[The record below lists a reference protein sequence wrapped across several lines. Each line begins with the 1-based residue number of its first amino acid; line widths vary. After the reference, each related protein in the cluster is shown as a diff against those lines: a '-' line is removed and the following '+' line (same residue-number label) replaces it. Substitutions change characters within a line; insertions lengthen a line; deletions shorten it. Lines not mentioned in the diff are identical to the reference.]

1 MLNVKAPSAP
11 TVYFSKPNGPV
22 YTLEEVVEVLLIALH
37 LNFKGYRPD
46 GVILDKNRV
55 LRERIP
61 QLLPS
66 MDEKAIAVTMSILT
80 GCGTQ
85 VKVRNRWVDRGEFE
99 FDTWAGAL
107 GYRDINIRES
117 AGITDEWLKEFT
129 NHGKPLNVMMF

>member
-1 MLNVKAPSAP
+1 MFSVKAPSAP

-22 YTLEEVVEVLLIALH
+22 YTLEEVVEVLLIAIH
-37 LNFKGYRPD
+37 LNFKGNRPD
-46 GVILDKNRV
+46 GVILDKTRL

-66 MDEKAIAVTMSILT
+66 MDEKAIAVMMSILA

-99 FDTWAGAL
+99 FDTWVGAL

-117 AGITDEWLKEFT
+117 VAITDEWLKEFT

>member
-1 MLNVKAPSAP
+1 MFSVKAPSAP

-37 LNFKGYRPD
+37 LNFKGCRPD
-46 GVILDKNRV
+46 GVILDKNRL

-66 MDEKAIAVTMSILT
+66 MDEKAIAVMMSILT

-99 FDTWAGAL
+99 FDTWVGAL
-107 GYRDINIRES
+107 GYRDMNIRES
-117 AGITDEWLKEFT
+117 GGITDEWLKEFT